1 MKKLLLL
8 TAVAFM
14 FAACNKCKECTMEDS
29 DGSNFE
35 YTTYD
40 QNGNIETYGDQITEV
55 CSDNFETKKDFKDY
69 IEEME
74 DQGAECKSD
83 FWN

>member
-14 FAACNKCKECTMEDS
+14 FAACNKCKECTMEY
-29 DGSNFE
+29 GGTTE
-35 YTTYD
+35 QWTTYD
-40 QNGNIETYGDQITEV
+40 QNGNEDSHGDQIMEL
-55 CSDNFETKKDFKDY
+55 CSDNFESKKDFNNFIDA
-69 IEEME
+69 IEDE
-74 DQGAECKSD
+74 GAECKSD